1 MKMER
6 SAVKMVLISLSSLLI
21 GFILYSLSIFF
32 AAAEES
38 GNSVRLVPKITSV
51 FPIFIGAGPELIFN
65 ERYQIGINYG
75 VTPQPYYSTIG
86 QVAASVGGNPSY
98 KDVIQASFQNNA
110 LWRVGFQ
117 YNFNTSQA
125 GWCSGLSISRLTS
138 TGKAGIDEVLRA
150 ATGKDFTQLKNLL
163 TAAGRST
170 DVELDGTLIIAEISG
185 GYSWDFMTKA
195 SITLTGG
202 VAKVVKTDIRLKT
215 GLPNFEATNLG
226 NSLMRSSEDEI
237 ESIVNKY
244 GLFPTV
250 GVGAGYYF

>member
-1 MKMER
+1 
-6 SAVKMVLISLSSLLI
+6 MVREMSMALLSVRVSFIFCSL
-21 GFILYSLSIFF
+21 FVFV

-38 GNSVRLVPKITSV
+38 GNSVRLVPKVTSV
-51 FPIFIGAGPELIFN
+51 FPIFLGAGPELILN

-86 QVAASVGGNPSY
+86 QVAASVGGNSSY
-98 KDVIQASFQNNA
+98 KDVIQASFQNNS
-110 LWRVGFQ
+110 LWRIGFQ
-117 YNFNTSQA
+117 YNFNTPRS
-125 GWCSGLSISRLTS
+125 GWCSGISVSRLTS

-150 ATGKDFTQLKNLL
+150 ATGNDFTQLKNLL

-170 DVELDGTLIIAEISG
+170 DVNLEGSLVIGEVSG
-185 GYSWDFMTKA
+185 GYSWGFMENA

-202 VAKVVKTDIRLKT
+202 VAKILKTEIRLKT
-215 GLPNFEATNLG
+215 GLSNFEATNLG
-226 NSLMRSSEDEI
+226 NSLMRSSEDEL

-244 GLFPTV
+244 GLFPVV